1 MPNIG
6 WEKFITN
13 SKYPQGAKGADCLL
27 KLGLSMKALGKKEE
41 ACTAFVNLPTVFDK
55 VNADIAARAKK
66 EAEALDCK

>member
-1 MPNIG
+1 
-6 WEKFITN
+6 
-13 SKYPQGAKGADCLL
+13 
-27 KLGLSMKALGKKEE
+27 MKALGKKEE